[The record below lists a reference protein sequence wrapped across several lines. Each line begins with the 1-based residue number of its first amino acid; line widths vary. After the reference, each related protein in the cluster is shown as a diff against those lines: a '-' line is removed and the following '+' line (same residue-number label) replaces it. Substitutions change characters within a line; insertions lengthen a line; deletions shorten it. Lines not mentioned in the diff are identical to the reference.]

1 LLAAASVPATVVNWG
16 GHDEVSVED
25 WCAHLGSLTGLTPTF
40 EPSPDALE
48 SVVVDRTRMVEL
60 AGETSVDW
68 RDGLRRMVEA
78 RAPELLTRA

>member
-1 LLAAASVPATVVNWG
+1 
-16 GHDEVSVED
+16 
-25 WCAHLGSLTGLTPTF
+25 
-40 EPSPDALE
+40 
-48 SVVVDRTRMVEL
+48 VVVDRTRMVEL